1 MEGRAR
7 SRSLENLEDA
17 KRKQDLVASHKKK
30 SSHTLFFGTDD
41 VSDLKK
47 KTDEDDADVP
57 EKPTAEE
64 PTFANANEAMEW
76 REIRALARSVFH
88 VYFANDDCDEDVANM
103 KEQNSNTKKSGVMS
117 KINGTMP
124 WLHPVLK
131 SWNSPAIVK
140 NPCLFTEASF
150 RGMAQVSTTTMSLDK
165 QNGGSLSNFYPH
177 IIRRSFFRIIR

>member
-1 MEGRAR
+1 MDGRAR

-17 KRKQDLVASHKKK
+17 RRKQNLEASHKKK

-47 KTDEDDADVP
+47 KTDEDGADVP

-76 REIRALARSVFH
+76 REIRSLARSVFH
-88 VYFANDDCDEDVANM
+88 VYFANDDCEEDVAKM
-103 KEQNSNTKKSGVMS
+103 KEQNSNSTKKSGVMS

-124 WLHPVLK
+124 WLHAVLK
-131 SWNSPAIVK
+131 SWNAPAIVK
-140 NPCLFTEASF
+140 NLCLFTEASF

-165 QNGGSLSNFYPH
+165 RKRGPCLTFILISSAGLFSE
-177 IIRRSFFRIIR
+177 